1 MSDDVRGRAF
11 EPFFTTKEIGKGS
24 GLGLSMVYGVVRQS
38 GGGVEIDSIVGT
50 GTTIRVFLPRAEAQ
64 PETAPPQPTAP
75 DKNEFSGIRLL
86 LVDDDPAVREVTGLM
101 LRELGCR
108 VIEAGSGSEA
118 LLLLEQGVE
127 IDIVAADVAMP
138 GMNGPE
144 LVRQIRKR
152 LPSIAVLLVTGY
164 ADPALVDDGAGA
176 LVTLRKPF
184 RQADLAQAVERALD
198 QDQGGNV
205 LPFRLPAGA

>member
-1 MSDDVRGRAF
+1 M
-11 EPFFTTKEIGKGS
+11 
-24 GLGLSMVYGVVRQS
+24 
-38 GGGVEIDSIVGT
+38 
-50 GTTIRVFLPRAEAQ
+50 
-64 PETAPPQPTAP
+64 P
-75 DKNEFSGIRLL
+75 DKNELSGVRLL

-101 LRELGCR
+101 LRELGCS

-118 LLLLEQGVE
+118 LVLLEQGVE

-164 ADPALVDDGAGA
+164 ADPALVDDAEGA

-184 RQADLAQAVERALD
+184 RQADLARAVERALD
-198 QDQGGNV
+198 HDRGGNV
-205 LPFRLPAGA
+205 LPFRLLGGA